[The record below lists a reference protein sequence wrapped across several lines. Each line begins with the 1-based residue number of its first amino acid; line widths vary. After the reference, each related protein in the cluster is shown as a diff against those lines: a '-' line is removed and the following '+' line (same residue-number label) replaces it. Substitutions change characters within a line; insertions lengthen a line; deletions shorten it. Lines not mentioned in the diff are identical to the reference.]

1 MILLDM
7 QSSWEINAKQL
18 RLLGVE
24 PLNMHGYYR
33 DYAKRYMR
41 SKRWK
46 ETRNRILLTTG
57 GCCARCGVN
66 RDRYKVDVHHLTY
79 ARLGAELDAD
89 LMPLCYRCHGTVHY
103 VRNMRQDKAQ

>member
-1 MILLDM
+1 MTSLDI
-7 QSSWEINAKQL
+7 SKSWEDNAKQL

-24 PLNMHGYYR
+24 PLNMHDYYR

-46 ETRNRILLTTG
+46 ETRDRILAVTA
-57 GCCARCGVN
+57 GCCARCGAS
-66 RDRYKVDVHHLTY
+66 RERYKVDVHHLTY
-79 ARLGAELDAD
+79 ARFGAEHDAD